1 VSGVLACCLVLGS
14 HYDLVLGSQDGSGFN
29 HFK

>member
-1 VSGVLACCLVLGS
+1 VSGVFCLLLGS

-29 HFK
+29 Q